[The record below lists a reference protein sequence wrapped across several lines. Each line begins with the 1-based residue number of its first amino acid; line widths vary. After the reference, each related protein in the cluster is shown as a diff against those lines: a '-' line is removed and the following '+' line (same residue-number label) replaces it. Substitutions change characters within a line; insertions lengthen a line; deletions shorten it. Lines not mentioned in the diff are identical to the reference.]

1 MLSSCLNQIDC
12 RGEIGKKNKKKKKRQ
27 SCICLDQD
35 LSQDYKD
42 AIRLCG
48 RPTTQLFLEPQYRPP
63 KQFLLPPE
71 NTLPTVLL

>member
-1 MLSSCLNQIDC
+1 MLSTCFNQIHGI
-12 RGEIGKKNKKKKKRQ
+12 GENGKKKKKKKRQ
-27 SCICLDQD
+27 SCKCLDQD

-48 RPTTQLFLEPQYRPP
+48 RPTTQLFLEPQHRPP